1 MFTSYLQ
8 YFFVNFEK
16 DFAHKVTKTHANLSY
31 TEVVARK
38 NFAKFTGKH
47 LCQGLW
53 HRYFLVN
60 FAEFLRA
67 PFLQNTSGGGGC
79 FYIRL

>member
-31 TEVVARK
+31 TEAVARK
-38 NFAKFTGKH
+38 ISQNSQENTCVRVYGTGI
-47 LCQGLW
+47 
-53 HRYFLVN
+53 FL
-60 FAEFLRA
+60 
-67 PFLQNTSGGGGC
+67 
-79 FYIRL
+79 